1 MANKTA
7 KTDLPVLDPVTEVV
21 KPDQANLRAWFDE
34 LQPPRANNSH
44 SMFEAWV
51 EQGLMYRAV
60 KTGQKYFSGSAS
72 GMVGENAA
80 DVLKNIDR
88 YQLGR
93 RIFEQVSAKGDSSKI
108 AWAWDNGGVVVN
120 YWGDGEIRAWVM
132 SSDEEVVRK
141 LVDLIRRA
149 IKPSKPRGRVYIIGS
164 GPMGPEFYS
173 LGLGSVPL
181 EKGNYTPEVLERY
194 GKAVEELKSDT
205 PSGRLTVMDGPPG
218 SGKTFLVRAVLDE
231 CPDAMFVFV
240 LPNMVDTLASPA
252 LVPLLIRRKES
263 RSTSGPIVFILEDGD
278 NVLTPRK
285 KDNLSLIST
294 LLNMTSGI
302 LGSMLDLRVIATT
315 NSPKADIDPA
325 LLRRGRLS
333 QHMTI
338 DYLPRPQAEAVY
350 QRLLADPKVKLP
362 TDKELIKL
370 GGEQGDGDIQV
381 AKGITLAMVY
391 GAAYDAGWKPPI
403 SVPKSRYGDDEP
415 MYDSREP
422 QVVSSR
428 VLGEGEILVH
438 PGSNTTVLV

>member
-1 MANKTA
+1 MANKAT
-7 KTDLPVLDPVTEVV
+7 TELPVLDPLVEVV

-34 LQPPRANNSH
+34 LQPPRANSGH
-44 SMFEAWV
+44 SMFESWV

-72 GMVGENAA
+72 GMVGESANS
-80 DVLKNIDR
+80 VLKSIDR

-93 RIFEQVSAKGDSSKI
+93 RIFEQVSATGDASKI

-141 LVDLIRRA
+141 LVDLVRKA
-149 IKPSKPRGRVYIIGS
+149 IKPMKPRGRVYIIGS

-181 EKGNYTPEVLERY
+181 EKGNYTSEVLTRY
-194 GKAVEELKSDT
+194 GKAIEELKSET
-205 PSGRLTVMDGPPG
+205 PSGRLTILDGPPG
-218 SGKTFLVRAVLDE
+218 SGKTFLVRAILDAV
-231 CPDAMFVFV
+231 PDAMFVFV
-240 LPNMVDTLASPA
+240 LPNMVNTLASPA
-252 LVPLLIRRKES
+252 LIPLLIRRKES

-315 NSPKADIDPA
+315 NSPKKDIDPA

-333 QHMTI
+333 QHMTV
-338 DYLPRPQAEAVY
+338 DFLPRPQAQEVY
-350 QRLLADPKVKLP
+350 QRLLLDKDAKLP
-362 TDKELIKL
+362 SDKELIKL
-370 GGEQGDGDIQV
+370 AGEQGEGDIQV

-391 GAAYDAGWKPPI
+391 GAAYDAGWVPPLAP
-403 SVPKSRYGDDEP
+403 SKRHDDEEL
-415 MYDSREP
+415 YDSRRP
-422 QVVSSR
+422 NVVSSR

-438 PGSNTTVLV
+438 PGRNTSVLV